1 MAPGISSWALPVAVV
16 AGIYLVRE
24 AKATGPETVEY
35 IEDLVNDSITRVQ
48 DAGADLLDSAA
59 SSGAYYG
66 EAAYEAQYEAQ
77 RRAVT
82 EQNILDAQ
90 RIEAAVLAPGGLA
103 PGQRSGCVTGTL
115 GGYCGKWKVSQ
126 AEASSDT
133 PPDSCHVIGTGARGG
148 FTKYFVGTYCR
159 DARAQGL
166 IGPRGTISGYT
177 QFNLQR
183 LGWAVAPP
191 TSAAID
197 PGLR

>member
-1 MAPGISSWALPVAVV
+1 MASVSSWALPVAVV

-35 IEDLVNDSITRVQ
+35 VEDLVNDSITRVT
-48 DAGADLLDSAA
+48 DAGTSLLDSAA

-66 EAAYEAQYEAQ
+66 EAAYEAQYAAQ
-77 RRAVT
+77 RAAVIA
-82 EQNILDAQ
+82 ENIAASE
-90 RIEAAVLAPGGLA
+90 RIEAAVLSGESLG

-115 GGYCGKWKVSQ
+115 GAYCGKWQVSQ

-133 PPDSCHVIGTGARGG
+133 PQDSCHVIGTSGRGG

-159 DARAQGL
+159 DARSQGL

-177 QFNLQR
+177 QMNMRLQ
-183 LGWAVAPP
+183 GWLDPV
-191 TSAAID
+191 AID